1 MTDDIWTTKITLKN
15 TKKTKKKTGKK
26 TRKKKE
32 DTKDKIVDIPFSKYK
47 SKGTRATRG
56 DIKFQYQEYINIY
69 NFFNNS
75 NFKVNYS
82 NDIIKLVST
91 SSQRRGRGWGVTRCW
106 EEGTTNS
113 IRIKKLPSLSFDKK
127 FNIVMINIQVK
138 DGNHANVALVNNIN
152 KTIEYFEPHGH
163 RKNKN
168 SEIEGHKGIYNQK
181 AKLLKDV
188 FNKLLPDHTFLNVT
202 EYNKKTSFQTL
213 LDPDENSGFCVI
225 WCLLFVHYRLLNP
238 LILLSRL
245 ITHIDKTMTTTKLR
259 KYAKHVEDVCK
270 GNQ

>member
-26 TRKKKE
+26 TGKKKE

-91 SSQRRGRGWGVTRCW
+91 SSQRRGHGWGVTRCW
-106 EEGTTNS
+106 EEGTANS

-168 SEIEGHKGIYNQK
+168 SKIGDFKGIYLK
-181 AKLLKDV
+181 KLAFLKGI
-188 FNKLLPDHTFLNVT
+188 FKNILPEYTFVNVVDHKRT
-202 EYNKKTSFQTL
+202 TSFQTKI
-213 LDPDENSGFCVI
+213 DPDDNTGFCVT
-225 WCLLFVHYRLLNP
+225 WCILYAHYRCLNPNLLLIRLLNH
-238 LILLSRL
+238 LEETI
-245 ITHIDKTMTTTKLR
+245 TTTKLLR
-259 KYAKHVEDVCK
+259 YAKYIEETVK
-270 GNQ
+270 K